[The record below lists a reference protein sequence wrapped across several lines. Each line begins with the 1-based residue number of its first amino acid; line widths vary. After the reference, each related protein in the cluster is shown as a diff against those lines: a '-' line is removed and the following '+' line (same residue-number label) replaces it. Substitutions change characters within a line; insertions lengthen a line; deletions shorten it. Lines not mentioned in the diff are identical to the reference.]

1 MIKTFEQYRDDPY
14 SEEIWD
20 NDFIIVIY
28 LSRNI
33 SIFGFSVRKARME
46 NQGRATWFYDKNGKL
61 LLESWRVIRIN
72 NVDEEIELSDQMKN
86 STDAIVLPIGTNKED
101 IDKIISRVYERI
113 YPQYKKDYEDTI
125 KSRERY
131 LKKISNVE
139 NLTIWDEDF

>member
-14 SEEIWD
+14 NEENWD
-20 NDFIIVIY
+20 DGEIIVIY
-28 LSRNI
+28 LRRSHT
-33 SIFGFSVRKARME
+33 FGFSVRKARME
-46 NQGRATWFYDKNGKL
+46 NQGRATLFYDKNGKL
-61 LLESWRVIRIN
+61 LLESWYVIRIN

-113 YPQYKKDYEDTI
+113 YPQYKKYYEDTI
-125 KSRERY
+125 KIRERY